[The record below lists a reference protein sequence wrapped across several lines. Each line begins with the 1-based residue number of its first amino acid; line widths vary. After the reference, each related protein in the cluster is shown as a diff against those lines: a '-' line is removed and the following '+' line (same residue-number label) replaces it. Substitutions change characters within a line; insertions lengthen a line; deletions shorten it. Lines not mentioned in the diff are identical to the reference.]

1 MENQVMEQ
9 VLTEQTAPTQKP
21 EQIEQN
27 VGFWEFF
34 GLIVLFAIPVIGFI
48 AALIFLFVPQRK
60 SLKNFAGATLAWLI
74 VRAIAAAI
82 SIVIAITVIG
92 GMMIPAI
99 NGAFGTEFQDFGE
112 AFDVINGITTGNYS
126 AVIKQMRPQL
136 VEMVGE
142 EYAPLLDELATGK
155 YNDLIEDIAQSNYY
169 DALED
174 LREGDYPQL
183 KNVLTEQEYNDL
195 VNELER
201 AARGEHSEFFG
212 QMQSFMPNMMP

>member
-9 VLTEQTAPTQKP
+9 VLTNQTAPTQEADQK
-21 EQIEQN
+21 
-27 VGFWEFF
+27 VGFWEFL
-34 GLIVLFAIPVIGFI
+34 GLIVLFAIPIVGFI
-48 AALIFLFVPQRK
+48 AAIVFLFAPKRQ
-60 SLKNFAGATLAWLI
+60 SLKNFAGATLTWLI
-74 VRAIAAAI
+74 VRAIAAVVAVI
-82 SIVIAITVIG
+82 IAITLIG
-92 GMMIPAI
+92 GMMIPAL
-99 NGAFGTEFQDFGE
+99 NSAFGTEFQDFGE

-136 VEMVGE
+136 IEMVGE

-174 LREGDYPQL
+174 LKEGDYPQL

-201 AARGEHSEFFG
+201 AARGEYSEFFG